1 MKSYKMSIILQ
12 LLIVIPFLFQCSE
25 AVKKVN
31 SEPIKIED
39 SSKVPSLRDT
49 LITINIANVK
59 CDIAFPDS
67 GSTYRGNILLL
78 QGFNFPK
85 EDWCKNAPALCR
97 EAARRGYTMIMPD
110 MGRSV
115 YADTFFAETAP
126 IYKNY
131 PLRRAL
137 CDSLFPYLKKKFD
150 ILLDEQSNFILGL
163 SSGAR
168 GAALIVLEEPNLF
181 SAAGLLSGDYDQTGI
196 PGDVIM
202 KLYYG
207 NFETNKKRWKEI
219 DNIITDIDQWKTPVY
234 IGHGKLDKVVPHAQS
249 KQLND
254 SLKSRLKP
262 NELIFN
268 EAVMG
273 HDYKYWGSETLPV
286 LNFFDRHN
294 KNKS

>member
-1 MKSYKMSIILQ
+1 MKFKKMNLLFK
-12 LLIVIPFLFQCSE
+12 LLIIIPFFFQCSE
-25 AVKKVN
+25 AVKKEKTEAVKTID
-31 SEPIKIED
+31 SLKTPIY
-39 SSKVPSLRDT
+39 RDT
-49 LITINIANVK
+49 LISINIANIK

-67 GSTYRGNILLL
+67 GSNYSGNILLL

-85 EDWCKNAPALCR
+85 EDWCKNVPELCR

-126 IYKNY
+126 VYKNY
-131 PLRRAL
+131 PLRSAL
-137 CDSLFPYLKKKFD
+137 CDSLFPYLNKRFD
-150 ILLDEQSNFILGL
+150 ILLNDQSNFILGL

-168 GAALIVLEEPNLF
+168 GAALIVLDKPNLF

-196 PGDVIM
+196 PGDLIM

-207 NFETNKKRWKEI
+207 NFENNKKRWKEI
-219 DNIITDIDQWKTPVY
+219 DNIITDIDNWNTPVY
-234 IGHGKLDKVVPHAQS
+234 IGHGKLDKVVPHMQS

-254 SLKSRLKP
+254 SLKTRLAVDD
-262 NELIFN
+262 LIFN
-268 EAVMG
+268 EPVMG